1 MSNKKYYLGT
11 ILVSR
16 EDTDIEE
23 DVNVLYCT
31 AKDPQKVL
39 GLIAEHFI
47 DMPMGKSPVKDEDDW
62 WVFADGYMTQV
73 YSHHSIKKSTYDD
86 LQGKIYTNNNH
97 SHAHNANHSKENN

>member
-1 MSNKKYYLGT
+1 MMSNKKYYLGT

-39 GLIAEHFI
+39 GLIAKHIYSDGE
-47 DMPMGKSPVKDEDDW
+47 SPVKDKKDW

-97 SHAHNANHSKENN
+97 SKENN